1 MPPAVSIDAEA
12 VQKYFLREDEYLRE
26 LAVYQSALPHV
37 PHLFDHGKA
46 LSISACVNDAEAAP
60 REDYGQHGFYIRIQR
75 ILGEPYLDLQ
85 DFNAIELGK
94 ALSEFHLASHREDGS
109 CLCHIDNQPQ
119 NILLASTGYW
129 FIDFSDSRFGRPE
142 EDISHLL
149 LFWAAEFH
157 PASFRDR
164 LKQLL
169 LGYLPGIKLDHQAW
183 KEATL
188 ASEQRFDERRSRFG
202 KQTMLSGSQAE
213 NRQTIRDLVF

>member
-1 MPPAVSIDAEA
+1 MPPAVSIEAEA

-37 PHLFDHGKA
+37 PQLLDHGKA
-46 LSISACVNDAEAAP
+46 LSISACVNDAKAAP
-60 REDYGQHGFYIRIQR
+60 SEHYGQNGFYIRIQR
-75 ILGEPYLDLQ
+75 IWGEPYLDIPDYNPL
-85 DFNAIELGK
+85 ELGK
-94 ALSEFHLASHREDGS
+94 ALSEFHLASQRKDGT
-109 CLCHIDNQPQ
+109 CICHIDNQPR
-119 NILLASTGYW
+119 NILLADTGYW
-129 FIDFSDSRFGRPE
+129 FIDFSDSRFGHPE

-188 ASEQRFDERRSRFG
+188 ASEQRFDERRSRYG